1 MNEVM
6 WAVLSE
12 WDMIN
17 TEVKALVSNGLF
29 LTNYETFM
37 SCDCVR
43 GGRGGGEEYL
53 GLDEC
58 GLREM
63 SGDLKE
69 S

>member
-1 MNEVM
+1 M
-6 WAVLSE
+6 
-12 WDMIN
+12 
-17 TEVKALVSNGLF
+17 SNGLF

-37 SCDCVR
+37 SCDCVK
-43 GGRGGGEEYL
+43 GGRGGGEYL

-63 SGDLKE
+63 SGELKE

>member
-43 GGRGGGEEYL
+43 GGRGGGGRISRFRWVWSKGNEWWA
-53 GLDEC
+53 
-58 GLREM
+58 
-63 SGDLKE
+63 
-69 S
+69 